1 METGNKPLSASY
13 YKTKGRF
20 NWAGSEDEWQVV
32 LRASNGTTI
41 SELWDLG
48 DEPDVDGLPPSEV
61 VEIIAKRL
69 EGYWINTD
77 REAKRK
83 KIGWLRQHAEL
94 IDSGWARNRIE
105 SLRKQI
111 DDLSRYVLDADTE
124 AELVAGMVPA

>member
-1 METGNKPLSASY
+1 METANKPLSASY

-20 NWAGSEDEWQVV
+20 NWASNEQEWQVV
-32 LRASNGTTI
+32 LRASNGMGI
-41 SELWDLG
+41 SELWPL
-48 DEPDVDGLPPSEV
+48 DEEPEIDGLPPSEV

-69 EGYWINTD
+69 ESYWINTE

-83 KIGWLRQHAEL
+83 KVEWFRQHAEL

-105 SLRKQI
+105 GLRKQI

-124 AELVAGMVPA
+124 AERAAALGAA